1 MSSLRYDNA
10 PQILSGVR
18 AHWGIENQV
27 HWCLDM
33 AFREDDSRIRK
44 GNGPANMA
52 VLRHMALNLVRKE
65 KTPKLSL
72 RVKRKLAGWKLS
84 FLMGILG
91 VSS

>member
-1 MSSLRYDNA
+1 MDSLD
-10 PQILSGVR
+10 
-18 AHWGIENQV
+18 WGIDNQV

-33 AFREDDSRIRK
+33 TFREDDSRIRK
-44 GNGPANMA
+44 EHGPANMA
-52 VLRHMALNLVRKE
+52 VLRHMALNLVRRE

-72 RVKRKLAGWKLS
+72 RVERKLAGWKPS